1 MSGSDSMILRLEKEL
16 AEKTAFIEG
25 IVSGAQDGDR
35 DMTDNERELTTGA
48 RSRIQDVEQ
57 QLELLYENRT
67 RTMAARERA
76 DQVGRE
82 MARLRTEV
90 DHGPVE
96 YVSPGHYLMDTWKAH
111 LNDRSAQER
120 LQVFERAAAHQ
131 ETTDNLGIVPDPIV
145 GNVVNFIDGSRP
157 LVTMLG
163 TAPMTAATW
172 YRPKVTQHTTVAKQG
187 AAGGAADE
195 KTELTSQKMTITRLT
210 GTAVTYGGYVNVS
223 RQDIDFSSPNA
234 LDTVVNDL
242 SAVYAVQTEA
252 TVGALLATLG
262 ATSELP
268 GAAGTTKTVADLAN
282 SLLTGLATI
291 YGIVKG
297 VGRYFLAVSPDKVG
311 VWAPLF
317 APVNVNP
324 VAPGLDLPTFGNG
337 IFGYPLGIPLV
348 VSAGLPAGTIG
359 ILTATSAV
367 ECFEQRVG
375 QLQAVEPSV
384 LGVQVAYAGY
394 FTPVTIEST
403 AAVRFVDAV

>member
-90 DHGPVE
+90 DNGPVE

-131 ETTDNLGIVPDPIV
+131 KTTDNLGIVPDPIV

>member
-82 MARLRTEV
+82 MAKLRHEV
-90 DHGPVE
+90 DQGEVKYETP
-96 YVSPGHYLMDTWKAH
+96 SGYLMDQWKAH
-111 LNDRSAQER
+111 LGDRSAADRVEYY
-120 LQVFERAAAHQ
+120 ERAAAHQ
-131 ETTDNLGIVPDPIV
+131 KTSDNLGIVPDPIV
-145 GNVVNFIDGSRP
+145 GDVVNFIDGSRP

-163 TAPMTAATW
+163 AQPMTSATW

-187 AAGGAADE
+187 AGGLPADE
-195 KTELTSQKMTITRLT
+195 KTELVSQKMTIVRLT
-210 GTAVTYGGYVNVS
+210 GQATTYGGYVNVS
-223 RQDIDFSSPNA
+223 KQDIDFSSPRA
-234 LDTVVNDL
+234 LDAVVNDL

-252 TVGALLATLG
+252 ATGAILATLG

-268 GAAGTTKTVADLAN
+268 GAAGSTKTVADLAN
-282 SLLTGLATI
+282 SLLTGLATV
-291 YGIVKG
+291 YGVAKG

-324 VAPGLDLPTFGNG
+324 VAPGMELPTFGNG
-337 IFGYPLGIPLV
+337 IFGYPLGIPLL

-359 ILTATSAV
+359 VLTTTAAL

-375 QLQAVEPSV
+375 QLQVVEPSV

>member
-35 DMTDNERELTTGA
+35 DLTDNEKELTVGA

-67 RTMAARERA
+67 RTIAARERA

-82 MARLRTEV
+82 MAKLRH
-90 DHGPVE
+90 DADQGPVT
-96 YVSPGHYLMDTWKAH
+96 YATAGAYLMDTWRAH
-111 LNDRSAQER
+111 IGDRSAADRIEY
-120 LQVFERAAAHQ
+120 FERAAAHQ
-131 ETTDNLGIVPDPIV
+131 KTSDNLGIVPDPIV
-145 GNVVNFIDGSRP
+145 GDVVNFIDGSRP

-163 TAPMTAATW
+163 TAPMTTATW

-187 AAGGAADE
+187 ASGAAADE

-210 GTAVTYGGYVNVS
+210 GTATTYGGYVNVS

-262 ATSELP
+262 TTSELP
-268 GAAGTTKTVADLAN
+268 GATGSTKTVADLAN

-324 VAPGLDLPTFGNG
+324 VAPGMELPTFGNG

-359 ILTATSAV
+359 VLTATSAV

-375 QLQAVEPSV
+375 QLQTIEPSV

-403 AAVRFVDAV
+403 AAVRFIDAV